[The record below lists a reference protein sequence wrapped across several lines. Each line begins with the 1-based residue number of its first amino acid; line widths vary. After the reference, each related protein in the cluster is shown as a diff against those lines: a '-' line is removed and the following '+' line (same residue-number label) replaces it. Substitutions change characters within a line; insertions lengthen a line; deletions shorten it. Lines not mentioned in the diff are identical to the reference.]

1 MTQGGV
7 KTGLITEY
15 HYLHCNHYPPY
26 LQQQCNIHTKYEHW
40 CPAVMLIQQHA
51 VMLIQ
56 QHVVMLILQHA
67 VCTETRQEGFQTQGQ
82 DSGHLPTQRPACY
95 CVTFFRQPLF
105 LGLSQVGQIAL
116 SMETREAD
124 LKRETCGTHS
134 VGRPRG
140 STIVLY
146 TSFLRNSLLHTL
158 FNCRSVV

>member
-15 HYLHCNHYPPY
+15 HYLHCNHYPPC
-26 LQQQCNIHTKYEHW
+26 LQQQCNIHTKYEHR

-51 VMLIQ
+51 AMLIQ
-56 QHVVMLILQHA
+56 QHAAAQHVQSRRA
-67 VCTETRQEGFQTQGQ
+67 GEVPEPGQ

-124 LKRETCGTHS
+124 LKRETCGYN
-134 VGRPRG
+134 PRLDD
-140 STIVLY
+140 SIVHHFSNLCL
-146 TSFLRNSLLHTL
+146 TGALWIVHGLI
-158 FNCRSVV
+158 